1 MRGMDGIV
9 VTAVSPLSAIVLV
22 MLSLRDSE
30 DAHTL
35 WVPYTSM
42 GSSNTIDLDSTLCR
56 PRYWNH
62 DTTASL
68 TFSRDF
74 LAKPL

>member
-1 MRGMDGIV
+1 MRGMGGIV

-35 WVPYTSM
+35 WVPYTKEAV
-42 GSSNTIDLDSTLCR
+42 TLLILIA
-56 PRYWNH
+56 PFVGH
-62 DTTASL
+62 ATGTMTL
-68 TFSRDF
+68 
-74 LAKPL
+74 PPP